1 MRFIIAVILIVIL
14 SAVAEYYLPWWTIAV
29 VCFIVSFF
37 AGLRPRMSFLMGFL
51 GIAIFWFGAAMMH
64 DVVNAHILS
73 QKMAV
78 LFHLPN
84 YGLFIGVTVLIGG
97 LVGGLSAWAASLFR
111 TGQTRGSAPG
121 QTHLNSYDN

>member
-1 MRFIIAVILIVIL
+1 MRFLLGMILIIIL

-29 VCFIVSFF
+29 VCFIVSLLS
-37 AGLRPRMSFLMGFL
+37 GQRPGRSFLMGFL
-51 GIAIFWFGAAMMH
+51 GIATFWLGDAMLH
-64 DVVNAHILS
+64 DIANAHILS

-97 LVGGLSAWAASLFR
+97 LVGGMAAWAAALLHGERFIRS
-111 TGQTRGSAPG
+111 
-121 QTHLNSYDN
+121 

>member
-1 MRFIIAVILIVIL
+1 MRFLLGMILIIIL

-37 AGLRPRMSFLMGFL
+37 AGLRPGRSFLMGFM
-51 GIAIFWFGAAMMH
+51 GIAIFWLGASMMH
-64 DVVNAHILS
+64 DIANAHILS
-73 QKMAV
+73 QKMAT

-97 LVGGLSAWAASLFR
+97 LVGGLAAWAASLFR
-111 TGQTRGSAPG
+111 TGQTRGV
-121 QTHLNSYDN
+121 